1 MGMDTIC
8 LETRRE
14 LTIDPNSRNSDVMKH
29 LSSCEECSQFLQKLK
44 PFDDKLK
51 SALNIEVP
59 EGLESRVILA
69 QRMMQT
75 EDSMQGDNVTSI
87 NQAKNKTAE
96 NGAIERNGAERSGR
110 NRDFRWVSLAAALV
124 LAVGLSLGMFKLG
137 ESHGLQNEVL
147 AHIDSHLFE
156 LEKDENIQL
165 ASLNNMLQE
174 HGLVANE
181 NIGYVRHISNC
192 PIEGKMIPHLVVAD
206 DQGKP
211 VTVMYIPW
219 EDSNKSKSFKNDS
232 FNGVLVGAQKGS
244 FVIVSEDPSSLQTME
259 DRVMSG
265 MEVKI

>member
-124 LAVGLSLGMFKLG
+124 LAVGLSLGMFKL
-137 ESHGLQNEVL
+137 
-147 AHIDSHLFE
+147 AH
-156 LEKDENIQL
+156 
-165 ASLNNMLQE
+165 
-174 HGLVANE
+174 
-181 NIGYVRHISNC
+181 
-192 PIEGKMIPHLVVAD
+192 
-206 DQGKP
+206 
-211 VTVMYIPW
+211 
-219 EDSNKSKSFKNDS
+219 
-232 FNGVLVGAQKGS
+232 
-244 FVIVSEDPSSLQTME
+244 
-259 DRVMSG
+259 
-265 MEVKI
+265 